1 MLILNLGESG
11 DGDGGGGGGGKGKG
25 VESITRRI
33 SLVSEMEIAASLLNV
48 RDMWID
54 FCVFCFAHLARHV
67 FSQIR
72 ATTYF
77 VCGVGC
83 VRGVGGGYFF
93 VPLSLFYWNRT
104 NLNEYSTHTK
114 IRIRKIV

>member
-1 MLILNLGESG
+1 MGM
-11 DGDGGGGGGGKGKG
+11 GGGGEG

-48 RDMWID
+48 HDIWID
-54 FCVFCFAHLARHV
+54 FCVFCCAHLARHV

-77 VCGVGC
+77 VWGVGC
-83 VRGVGGGYFF
+83 V
-93 VPLSLFYWNRT
+93 LSLI
-104 NLNEYSTHTK
+104 H
-114 IRIRKIV
+114 I